1 MKRIECRVVSSTPAP
16 SPPNSPPPSFLAQEQ
31 PSQCSRL
38 LQNLRFAIEKR
49 NIPLAM
55 SVIKQMEKY
64 EKDFSDVEKICNL
77 EQSCKKSAK
86 IATESISK
94 VETLKRENL
103 ELKREIERLRKD
115 HEQLS
120 SEHEKTSLEK
130 KNLQKKL
137 DEETVRS
144 NRLGESIAFVK
155 VQYLKPS

>member
-1 MKRIECRVVSSTPAP
+1 
-16 SPPNSPPPSFLAQEQ
+16 
-31 PSQCSRL
+31 
-38 LQNLRFAIEKR
+38 
-49 NIPLAM
+49 M

-103 ELKREIERLRKD
+103 EMKIEIERLRKD
-115 HEQLS
+115 HDKLS
-120 SEHEKTSLEK
+120 SEHEKTSLER

-155 VQYLKPS
+155 VQYLSQSFF